1 VQSLIQWLESLAGQV
16 SVTWF
21 TLIGAFIEELIAPIP
36 SPLVMTLAGSISAS
50 QQRTLLF
57 LLLLAVIGSVGKTL
71 GSLIIY
77 LVADKAEDF
86 FIDRFGRFLG
96 VSHGD
101 TEGLGKMFSQGR
113 RDDLTIFL
121 LRAIPIM
128 PTAPVSVIAGLI
140 KLDLRT
146 YIVSSFLGTIIRNL
160 IYLYLGYT
168 SLGAIESVTTG
179 FDSLEK
185 FGYLALAIGMAVA
198 VIWMYQKRR
207 QGKGLSMVDSLLSGR
222 QKKTK

>member
-1 VQSLIQWLESLAGQV
+1 MQMVILWLENLAQQV

-36 SPLVMTLAGSISAS
+36 SPLVMTLSGSIAAS
-50 QQRTLLF
+50 QQRTVLF
-57 LLLLAVIGSVGKTL
+57 LLVLACIGSAGKTL
-71 GSLIIY
+71 GSYLIY

-113 RDDLTIFL
+113 RDDVTIFL

-140 KLDLRT
+140 KLNVRT
-146 YIVSSFLGTIIRNL
+146 YIISSFLGTIVRNM

-168 SLGAIESVTTG
+168 SLGAIESLMEG

-185 FGYLALAIGMAVA
+185 IGYIVLAGLMGLA

-207 QGKGLSMVDSLLSGR
+207 QGKGLSMVESLMGGR
-222 QKKTK
+222 TKKSK